1 MVTRAQESSAPRVGI
16 ALSGGTAKVITH
28 IGVLRA
34 FEDAGL
40 RPTVLAGT
48 SGGSMIGVLYAA
60 GVSLDELTGLANDVN
75 WRRLARIR
83 LPKLGFLSSGR
94 IEDFMREQIGEA
106 RLENLSPPIHVV
118 ATNLLTG
125 DKTVFSSGPAAPIV
139 RASCSIPQIF
149 SPVEI
154 DGGLYSDGGVV
165 EYLPVETLR
174 ELPCDITV
182 GVHLG
187 AYLDF
192 SQPPQHLVGLI
203 LRVLGVVAQ
212 RNARS
217 SAALAD
223 VVVRPDLRGFGGFD
237 LNRAEEMIEVGYQA
251 GLVAVEEV
259 RAIWADRQQSWW
271 DRVRSRWFSRE
282 PLSAPD

>member
-1 MVTRAQESSAPRVGI
+1 MNPNGPHGPRPTIGL

-34 FEDAGL
+34 FEEAGL
-40 RPTVLAGT
+40 RPTVLTGT
-48 SGGSMIGVLYAA
+48 SGGSLIGVLYAA
-60 GVSLDELTGLANDVN
+60 GLSIQELTGLANNVN
-75 WRRLARIR
+75 WRRLATIR

-94 IEDFMREQIGEA
+94 IEDFVREFVGDTCFEDLNI
-106 RLENLSPPIHVV
+106 PTHVV

-125 DKTVFSSGPAAPIV
+125 DKTVFSHGPVARAV

-165 EYLPVETLR
+165 EYLPIETLM
-174 ELPCDITV
+174 EHPCDIRV

-212 RNARS
+212 RNARA

-223 VVVRPDLRGFGGFD
+223 VVVRPNMRGFGGFD
-237 LNRAEEMIEVGYQA
+237 LNRAAEMIDVGYRA
-251 GLVAVEEV
+251 GLEAVDEV
-259 RAIWADRQQSWW
+259 ERIWAERQRGWW
-271 DRVRSRWFSRE
+271 ARVRDRV
-282 PLSAPD
+282 L

>member
-1 MVTRAQESSAPRVGI
+1 MPRVGI

-40 RPTVLAGT
+40 RPVVLTGT
-48 SGGSMIGVLYAA
+48 SGGSLIGVLYAA
-60 GVSLDELTGLANDVN
+60 GVSVEELTGLANDVN
-75 WRRLARIR
+75 WRRLAKIR

-94 IEDFMREQIGEA
+94 IEEFMRELLGDT
-106 RLENLSPPIHVV
+106 RLEDLDIPIHVV

-125 DKTVFSSGPAAPIV
+125 DKTVFSSGPVAPIV

-174 ELPCDITV
+174 ELPCDIRV

-212 RNARS
+212 RNARA

-237 LNRAEEMIEVGYQA
+237 LNRAEEMIDVGYRA

-259 RAIWADRQQSWW
+259 RAIWARRQRTWW
-271 DRVRSRWFSRE
+271 ERLRERWRGEE
-282 PLSAPD
+282 PVSAPD